1 MSKDVDSQRPVQLN
15 REIIL
20 ESSRQIFHRE
30 GLGALT
36 LSPDSPMQ
44 IRGWCFLGCSDVG
57 ALWARW
63 NLRPLMSCP
72 FH

>member
-1 MSKDVDSQRPVQLN
+1 MRLRASVAR
-15 REIIL
+15 RIG
-20 ESSRQIFHRE
+20 HR
-30 GLGALT
+30 GCGRLQT